1 VGVAICYGMD
11 GPGIEI
17 QRERDCQYLSRQALG
32 SLCLL
37 YNAYRLSFPGVMRSE
52 RGLKHPPPSSVKVK
66 ERLVPL
72 WAFIACS
79 WAKFTL

>member
-1 VGVAICYGMD
+1 MSVAICYGME

-17 QRERDCQYLSRQALG
+17 QRERDFQYLSRQALG
-32 SLCLL
+32 SLSLL
-37 YNAYRLSFPGVMRSE
+37 YNAYRLSFPGVKRSE
-52 RGLKHPPPSSVKVK
+52 RGLIHPPPSSVQVK

-72 WAFIACS
+72 WAFMACS